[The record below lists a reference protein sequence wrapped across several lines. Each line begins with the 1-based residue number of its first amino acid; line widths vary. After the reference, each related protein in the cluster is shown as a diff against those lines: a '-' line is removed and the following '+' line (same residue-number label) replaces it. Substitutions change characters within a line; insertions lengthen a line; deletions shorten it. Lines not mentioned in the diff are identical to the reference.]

1 MARRR
6 ARYSGNTIEIDPI
19 IRLWLL
25 RILVPL
31 GGHREFLH
39 SHGFHNDAL
48 ATALGLGHWVDS
60 SQFDIPDFTN
70 FRKNLA
76 LKLIRGCPSMAM
88 RAQRT
93 H

>member
-6 ARYSGNTIEIDPI
+6 TRYSGNAIEIDPI

-39 SHGFHNDAL
+39 SHGFNNDAL
-48 ATALGLGHWVDS
+48 ATTLGLGHWVDS
-60 SQFDIPDFTN
+60 SQFDIPSFLRRPGKVANANTE
-70 FRKNLA
+70 
-76 LKLIRGCPSMAM
+76 
-88 RAQRT
+88 
-93 H
+93 